1 MYLHVPTKMG
11 RCSKR
16 MVTLVAL
23 MRPFTSVG
31 HQVLFH
37 ITCGVR
43 GKKTPTAFIGFHL
56 IGVYLHVAFKVCFS
70 TRGKTALAAFM
81 WFFSG
86 VNQCMSFHMIQI
98 TTAKITNVAFMWF
111 FSLMLYFDVLFQA
124 RCKSK
129 FRRTLFAFIRL
140 LIDAMLTHMH
150 PKMCRIVGS
159 IITVSAFVSFFTT
172 TMYRHVPL

>member
-1 MYLHVPTKMG
+1 MHPHVPTKMG
-11 RCSKR
+11 CCSER

-23 MRPFTSVG
+23 VRLFTSVG

-43 GKKTPTAFIGFHL
+43 GKKTPTASIGFHL
-56 IGVYLHVAFKVCFS
+56 IGVYLHVAFEVGFS
-70 TRGKTALAAFM
+70 TRGKSALAAFM

-98 TTAKITNVAFMWF
+98 STAKITNGAFMWF
-111 FSLMLYFDVLFQA
+111 FSLMLYSDVLFQA

-129 FRRTLFAFIRL
+129 FRRTLFAFINL
-140 LIDAMLTHMH
+140 LTDAMLTRMH

-159 IITVSAFVSFFTT
+159 IITVSACMPLITT
-172 TMYRHVPL
+172 PMYRQMPL